1 MRARKSGSSSSPR
14 QIGHG
19 SASSS
24 EHPSLSRSIIE
35 PSSMTKTAHT
45 TERPPSLDADEDRS
59 GSGVLLG
66 LEPPSPP
73 DIEKAGQNLTRPAD
87 LDHLPRHT
95 PLLGTICSQSIDNA
109 GGSSKRRSP
118 ESVCYTALLHSS
130 GHQSSPNPR
139 KTAANGREGCYL
151 AFHAR
156 WEISTSRKV
165 SWLTASASTATRC
178 PLP

>member
-24 EHPSLSRSIIE
+24 EHPSLCRSITE
-35 PSSMTKTAHT
+35 ASFMTKTEHT
-45 TERPPSLDADEDRS
+45 TERATSLDADEDRS
-59 GSGVLLG
+59 GSGALLG
-66 LEPPSPP
+66 LEPSSPP
-73 DIEKAGQNLTRPAD
+73 AIEKAGQNLTRPAD

-95 PLLGTICSQSIDNA
+95 PLLGTICSQRIDNA

-118 ESVCYTALLHSS
+118 ESVCYTELLHNP
-130 GHQSSPNPR
+130 GLQSPPNPR
-139 KTAANGREGCYL
+139 KSAVNGREGCYL

-156 WEISTSRKV
+156 WEISTSRKE
-165 SWLTASASTATRC
+165 SWVTASASTPTRC